1 MLIVLFFRS
10 NAQHLDLALEL
21 QNAFFT
27 EGAYSLHSAHNMGL
41 ALQHH
46 LHPLLPGLV
55 APGVP
60 HLPGQPLLVQPAG
73 ASNYVPFSYNYHH
86 GCHVGLL
93 QLAVDHRVLLV
104 LVSWVSAGREWS
116 QS

>member
-1 MLIVLFFRS
+1 MGFVV
-10 NAQHLDLALEL
+10 QLD
-21 QNAFFT
+21 
-27 EGAYSLHSAHNMGL
+27 M
-41 ALQHH
+41 
-46 LHPLLPGLV
+46 HPLLPGLA

-60 HLPGQPLLVQPAG
+60 HLPGQPLLLQPAG
-73 ASNYVPFSYNYHH
+73 ASNYVPLSHNYHH

-93 QLAVDHRVLLV
+93 QLADDHCVLLV

>member
-21 QNAFFT
+21 QNAFT
-27 EGAYSLHSAHNMGL
+27 MGADSLHSAHNMGL
-41 ALQHH
+41 ALQRH
-46 LHPLLPGLV
+46 LHPLLPGLA

-60 HLPGQPLLVQPAG
+60 HLPGQPLLVQRAG
-73 ASNYVPFSYNYHH
+73 ASNYVPLSHSYHH